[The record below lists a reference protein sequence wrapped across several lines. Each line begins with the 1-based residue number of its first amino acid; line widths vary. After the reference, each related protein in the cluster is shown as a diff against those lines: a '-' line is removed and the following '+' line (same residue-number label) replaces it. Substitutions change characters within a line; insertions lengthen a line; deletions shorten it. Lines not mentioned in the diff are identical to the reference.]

1 MAQGFRLLL
10 ALACIAASPWVAA
23 QAYPT
28 RPVKLIIPFAA
39 GSSSNDILGRQ
50 LAQRLSEAMGQQF
63 VVENRPGA
71 GGNLGSEVAAKS
83 PPDGYTLLLGINGPL
98 AISPSVYEK
107 LGYDPVRD
115 LAPIA
120 RFVVVPYALFIHP
133 SVPAKNLKEFIALAR
148 ARPGELNFASSGNG
162 GTPHLCGELLKTMAG
177 INIVHVPYKA
187 GAPAVMDLVGGQM
200 QMYCSGITAVL
211 QLVNSGKL
219 RAISTATPNRSA
231 LLPGVPSAA
240 ESGLSGFDVASW
252 IAVFAPAKTPEP
264 VVRRLYEEIAKVAN
278 DPDMQKSIVAQG
290 AEPALLDPAQM
301 GAYLKAE
308 IAKWAKVV
316 KAANV
321 KPD

>member
-1 MAQGFRLLL
+1 MAKGSRLLF
-10 ALACIAASPWVAA
+10 ALACMAASPWATA

-115 LAPIA
+115 LAPVA

-133 SVPAKNLKEFIALAR
+133 SVPAKNLKEFIALAK

-211 QLVNSGKL
+211 QLVNAGKL

-231 LLPGVPSAA
+231 LLPGVPNAA
-240 ESGLSGFDVASW
+240 ESGLPGFDVASW

-264 VVRRLYEEIAKVAN
+264 VIRRLYDEIARVAN
-278 DPDMQKSIVAQG
+278 DPEMQKSIVAQG

-321 KPD
+321 RPD

>member
-1 MAQGFRLLL
+1 MAMEWRTLF
-10 ALACIAASPWVAA
+10 ALACMAASQWAAA
-23 QAYPT
+23 QAYPN

-39 GSSSNDILGRQ
+39 GSSTNDILGRQ

-63 VVENRPGA
+63 VVENRAGA

-133 SVPAKNLKEFIALAR
+133 SVPAKNLKEFIALAK
-148 ARPGELNFASSGNG
+148 ARPGQLNFASSGSG

-177 INIVHVPYKA
+177 INMVHVPYKA

-211 QLVNSGKL
+211 QLVNSGRL
-219 RAISTATPNRSA
+219 RAISTATPTRSE

-240 ESGLSGFDVASW
+240 ESGFPGFDVASW

-264 VVRRLYEEIAKVAN
+264 IIRRLYDEIAKVAN
-278 DPDMQKSIVAQG
+278 DPEMQKSIVAQG
-290 AEPALLDPAQM
+290 AEPALMDPAQL

>member
-1 MAQGFRLLL
+1 M
-10 ALACIAASPWVAA
+10 AASPWATA

-115 LAPIA
+115 LAPVA

-133 SVPAKNLKEFIALAR
+133 SVPAKNLKEFIALAK

-211 QLVNSGKL
+211 QLVNAGKL

-231 LLPGVPSAA
+231 LLPGVPNAA
-240 ESGLSGFDVASW
+240 ESGLPGFDVASW

-264 VVRRLYEEIAKVAN
+264 VIRRLYDEIARVAN
-278 DPDMQKSIVAQG
+278 DPEMQKSIVAQG

-321 KPD
+321 RPD

>member
-1 MAQGFRLLL
+1 MAKGFRFLF
-10 ALACIAASPWVAA
+10 ALMCMAASQWVAA

-115 LAPIA
+115 LAPVA

-133 SVPAKNLKEFIALAR
+133 SVPAKNLKEFIALAK
-148 ARPGELNFASSGNG
+148 ARPGELNFASSGSG

-177 INIVHVPYKA
+177 INMVHVPYKA

-240 ESGLSGFDVASW
+240 ESGLPGFDVASW

-264 VVRRLYEEIAKVAN
+264 IIRRLYDEIAKVTN
-278 DPDMQKSIVAQG
+278 DPEMQKSIVAQG
-290 AEPALLDPAQM
+290 AEPALMDPAQL
-301 GAYLKAE
+301 GVYLKAE

>member
-1 MAQGFRLLL
+1 MTMRWRFLL
-10 ALACIAASPWVAA
+10 ALACVAASPWAAA

-39 GSSSNDILGRQ
+39 GASSNDILGRQ
-50 LAQRLSEAMGQQF
+50 LAQRLTEAMGQQF

-133 SVPAKNLKEFIALAR
+133 SLPAKNLKEFISLAK
-148 ARPGELNFASSGNG
+148 ARPGELNFGSSGNG
-162 GTPHLCGELLKTMAG
+162 GTPHLCGELLKTMTG

-211 QLVNSGKL
+211 QLVNTGKL

-252 IAVFAPAKTPEP
+252 IAIFAPAKTPEP
-264 VVRRLYEEIAKVAN
+264 IIRRLYEEIAKVAN
-278 DPDMQKSIVAQG
+278 DPEMQKSIVAQG
-290 AEPALLDPAQM
+290 AEPALLDPAQLS
-301 GAYLKAE
+301 AYLKAE

-321 KPD
+321 KMD